1 MAANTR
7 AAEAGRQAAP
17 PGDPEVIATLGI
29 GRGHRARRWVWR
41 ILVLAVL
48 LAAGVG
54 VYVWQSRTRAE
65 QGPAFI
71 TASVEQADLRETV
84 IATGT
89 LSPLDAVE
97 VGAEVTGRVLKVHVD
112 VNDPVK
118 EGQVIVELDTQQ
130 LAARLEESQAQQQ
143 SAQAS
148 YSSAK
153 ATVQEAEATAKRK
166 RELHA
171 RGLTSDQDLEAAEAA
186 LNRAKASVQTSNAQ
200 IGLARAGVK
209 TAESN
214 KSKGIIR
221 SPIDG
226 TVLAR
231 TVEVGQTVTA
241 GFQTPILLTLGRDL
255 TKMQLMVDVD
265 EADVG
270 KVKEGQDATF
280 VVDAYPKQRFASKVV
295 RLSNMP
301 KAETTVITYEA
312 ELTVDNKD
320 RLLRP
325 GMTATATIVTSERKD
340 VLSVPNAAL
349 RFEPPASGSATARA
363 PAPPGLPI
371 PGMGGGMRR
380 YGGGGTRSPKPGG
393 SAGPAGAERGGRDA
407 VWVVDGRK
415 VSRVAVETGATDG
428 KRTEVSGAGV
438 GAGMQVAIDVAEP
451 EE

>member
-1 MAANTR
+1 MAADTR
-7 AAEAGRQAAP
+7 AGEAGRRAAP
-17 PGDPEVIATLGI
+17 LGDPEVIATLGI
-29 GRGHRARRWVWR
+29 GRGHRTRRWAWR
-41 ILVLAVL
+41 IVVLALL
-48 LAAGVG
+48 LAAGAG
-54 VYVWQSRTRAE
+54 VYVWRNEAGAE
-65 QGPAFI
+65 QGPAFV
-71 TASVEQADLRETV
+71 TAAVEQADLRETV

-112 VNDPVK
+112 VNDAVK

-130 LAARLEESQAQQQ
+130 LEARLEESQAQQQ
-143 SAQAS
+143 SAQAA

-186 LNRAKASVQTSNAQ
+186 LNRARASVQTSNAQ

-209 TAESN
+209 TAETN

-280 VVDAYPKQRFASKVV
+280 VVDAYPKRRFASKVV

-301 KAETTVITYEA
+301 KADTTVITYEA

-325 GMTATATIVTSERKD
+325 GMTATATIVTSELKD

-349 RFEPPASGSATARA
+349 RFEPPATGKSASA
-363 PAPPGLPI
+363 PAARGLPI

-380 YGGGGTRSPKPGG
+380 YGGGGSRSPRPSG
-393 SAGPAGAERGGRDA
+393 SAGPAGAERGGHDV
-407 VWVVDGRK
+407 VWVVEGRSVK
-415 VSRVAVETGATDG
+415 RVPVETGATDG
-428 KRTEVSGAGV
+428 RRTEVSGPGV
-438 GAGMQVAIDVAEP
+438 RAGMQVAIDVVEP